1 MQLHCLNTQQSKDS
15 LSCTNQYF
23 SVTIYFK
30 TNVMVPH
37 RKQTAISEAP
47 CFRVA
52 EIAGKTLSLKLVVS
66 VLHNQRAEEQL
77 VKRQFY

>member
-23 SVTIYFK
+23 SVTIFFK

-37 RKQTAISEAP
+37 RKQTAISEAL

-52 EIAGKTLSLKLVVS
+52 QIAGWQNIKSEIGGFC
-66 VLHNQRAEEQL
+66 AA
-77 VKRQFY
+77 